1 MADSAK
7 RLLNASQ
14 ASQASQALPS
24 FERRPI
30 ETGRSRIER
39 CERGD
44 QKPDVSAESRPT
56 ALSTPGLARTP
67 EKLSLRPRDASVA
80 VRLRGLSRQ
89 YVEQRASI
97 DLRAF
102 TPQEQAG
109 DVIETIS
116 QPAHALNEFETT

>member
-1 MADSAK
+1 MGKRAPPGRVIAK
-7 RLLNASQ
+7 R
-14 ASQASQALPS
+14 
-24 FERRPI
+24 RPT
-30 ETGRSRIER
+30 ETGSSQIER

-44 QKPDVSAESRPT
+44 QKPDVSAEHCRL
-56 ALSTPGLARTP
+56 ALSTPRMARTP

-80 VRLRGLSRQ
+80 VRLRGLSRR

-109 DVIETIS
+109 NVIETIS